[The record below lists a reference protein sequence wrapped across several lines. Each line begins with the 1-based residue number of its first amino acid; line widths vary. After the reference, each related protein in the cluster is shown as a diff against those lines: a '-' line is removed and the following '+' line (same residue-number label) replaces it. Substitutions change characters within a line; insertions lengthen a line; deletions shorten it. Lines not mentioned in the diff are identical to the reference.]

1 MTKPSEVFRPDVDQP
16 VSWLA
21 GMTPRQFMRRHWQ
34 KKPLLVRQAFPG
46 FVPPIC
52 IDEALALCSDD
63 LAPSRLVR
71 RQPRSG
77 RWTLEYGPFPAERI
91 PGVSRPNWTVL
102 IQQVNTRLNAADRF
116 LDAFRFIPQA
126 RLDDLMISVAGPGGG
141 IGAHVDS
148 YDVFLVQAAG
158 RRRWEIAERFDTQ
171 LEDDVPLRILRQ
183 FNAEQ
188 EWVLEPGDLLYLP
201 PGVAHRGTAIGP
213 GCMTWSVGFRA
224 PDRTSLADA
233 ALSRHIDGL
242 AHESWHDPWLAATDR
257 PAQIPA
263 RLLEALTRQVMRD
276 LPDAAGVRRAI
287 ARLLSEPAPEAVFD
301 APRRPDSEERFMQ
314 RATARGIRLA
324 PATRLLYTEGTFSIN
339 GEEMPIPRSA
349 AERRALEAL
358 ADARWLSPNDSA
370 RLKLTQLYEAY
381 QAGWI
386 VYN

>member
-1 MTKPSEVFRPDVDQP
+1 MTPSDVFRPDVDQP

-34 KKPLLVRQAFPG
+34 KKPLLVREAFPN
-46 FVPPIC
+46 FVPSIG
-52 IDEALALCSDD
+52 IRDALALCADD
-63 LAPSRLVR
+63 LAPSRLVK

-77 RWTLEYGPFPAERI
+77 RWTLEHGPFPPEQI
-91 PGVSRPNWTVL
+91 PSVSRPNWTVL
-102 IQQVNTRLNAADRF
+102 IQQVNTRLQAADQF

-158 RRRWEIAERFDTQ
+158 RRHWEIAQRFDRQ
-171 LEDDVPLRILRQ
+171 LEDDVPLRILRH
-183 FNAEQ
+183 FTAEQ

-201 PGVAHRGTAIGP
+201 PGVAHRGTAVGP

-224 PDRTSLADA
+224 PDRTTLADA

-242 AHESWHDPWLAATDR
+242 AHRDWQDPWLEATDR

-276 LPDAAGVRRAI
+276 LPDIEGVRHAV

-301 APRRPDSEERFMQ
+301 APGRPDSEARFMQ
-314 RATARGIRLA
+314 RVARNGIRLA
-324 PATRLLYTEGTFSIN
+324 PATRLLYTDGAFHMN
-339 GEEMPIPRSA
+339 GEEMPPPGSA
-349 AERRALEAL
+349 RERRALEAL
-358 ADARWLSPNDSA
+358 ADARWLSPNDST